1 MGSIQ
6 TFLPGLATGSD
17 AVNTGSQVVD
27 GGAGLAADVLGFFA
41 GLVNTVTDAL
51 GS

>member
-1 MGSIQ
+1 MGSIE

-17 AVNTGSQVVD
+17 AVNTGSDIVD
-27 GGAGLAADVLGFFA
+27 GGAGLFADVLGFIG
-41 GLVNTVTDAL
+41 GLVSKVTETL